1 MCLLDSCFVIN
12 SSWDC
17 VNKSCVEPG
26 TGNGQYST
34 LASCLLD
41 SCSVTTN
48 VVNYTTDIFLYPNPS
63 NSMVVLK
70 GVPNNSPYNIT
81 SVDGSY
87 FKSSILN
94 GNKIDISSLK
104 KGVYF
109 LECNYKKTKLIK
121 N

>member
-1 MCLLDSCFVIN
+1 MLDLCFVIN